1 MENEMNNKIT
11 YYQEGD
17 YLIPD
22 IKLPEENPKYKNKTI
37 GKYGRLRLNYLK
49 ENKKGLY
56 QQLLTE
62 NKLFEHLVDIN
73 EEAKTRIKLITN
85 QIAEQEHINEYQKGK
100 DALDWVCAMNNAQ
113 ARAEEIVFKEL
124 IYVQKEGKK
133 MEETRLYDMDST

>member
-11 YYQEGD
+11 YHQEGD

-73 EEAKTRIKLITN
+73 KESKTRIKLITN

-124 IYVQKEGKK
+124 IYV
-133 MEETRLYDMDST
+133 

>member
-1 MENEMNNKIT
+1 MEELKMENEMNNKIT

-56 QQLLTE
+56 QQLITE

-124 IYVQKEGKK
+124 IYV
-133 MEETRLYDMDST
+133 

>member
-124 IYVQKEGKK
+124 IYV
-133 MEETRLYDMDST
+133 

>member
-11 YYQEGD
+11 YHQEGD

-22 IKLPEENPKYKNKTI
+22 IKLLEENPKYKNKTI

-124 IYVQKEGKK
+124 IYV
-133 MEETRLYDMDST
+133 